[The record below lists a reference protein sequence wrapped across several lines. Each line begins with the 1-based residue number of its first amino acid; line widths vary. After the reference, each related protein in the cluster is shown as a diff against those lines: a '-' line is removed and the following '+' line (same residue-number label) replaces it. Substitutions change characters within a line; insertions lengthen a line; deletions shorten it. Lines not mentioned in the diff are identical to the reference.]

1 VEPSELVT
9 FRGGFVATWPVV
21 SRLLDIEGRGATFTL
36 LDDGRF
42 HVHPSSVLTPDDRV
56 FLTQRKDEARA
67 VVGYMLTPERAM

>member
-9 FRGGFVATWPVV
+9 FRGGFVATRPIV

-42 HVHPSSVLTPDDRV
+42 HVHPPSVLTPDDRV
-56 FLTQRKDEARA
+56 FLTQRRDEARTA
-67 VVGYMLTPERAM
+67 IGYMLEPARPM